1 MLDVVVEF
9 ALDVIGEV
17 LASGFEMIF
26 PSAEDDQTVVEP
38 AAEAAETSGD

>member
-26 PSAEDDQTVVEP
+26 PSADDDQAEVEP
-38 AAEAAETSGD
+38 AAGASETSGD